1 MTRTNAE
8 GVGRRRQS
16 SGVVVPSRASSAR
29 RRGRARAQSSA
40 LHYEVHEV
48 LVVDVPL
55 GVLLALQ
62 QLLHLGQGVT
72 RSRVASTLTHYL
84 NLRNKDKDVC
94 LFKKKLQAVTECT
107 VTTTLRPVGQSLFV
121 QAGQMMSSHFMNTNG
136 IIQSI
141 IHYLVVS

>member
-1 MTRTNAE
+1 M
-8 GVGRRRQS
+8 
-16 SGVVVPSRASSAR
+16 
-29 RRGRARAQSSA
+29 
-40 LHYEVHEV
+40 HEV

-72 RSRVASTLTHYL
+72 RSRVTLTLTHYL
-84 NLRNKDKDVC
+84 NLRNKDRDVC
-94 LFKKKLQAVTECT
+94 LFKKKLQAVTERT